1 MFSDISETYDLGND
15 VLSVGLHRF
24 WKRRFVKM
32 AEPVSGNRV
41 LDIATG
47 TGDIAALFARK
58 VKKNGEVIGVD
69 FSSAMISRAR
79 QRTKNSLPNLRFE
92 TGDALDLRFASNS
105 FDIASISFGVRN
117 VEDPS
122 AALREMKRVVKS
134 GGRVA
139 VLEFGRP
146 SGLWGSLFRLYS
158 KTLMPFI
165 GGIISG
171 NQEAYSYLD
180 ESAAEFP
187 SGDAFVKL
195 MEEVGFVKLT
205 VRPLMAGVAWIYVGV
220 VE

>member
-1 MFSDISETYDLGND
+1 VSISRTPITRFGSLIMVT
-15 VLSVGLHRF
+15 VLS
-24 WKRRFVKM
+24 
-32 AEPVSGNRV
+32 PVSTV
-41 LDIATG
+41 ST
-47 TGDIAALFARK
+47 
-58 VKKNGEVIGVD
+58 
-69 FSSAMISRAR
+69 
-79 QRTKNSLPNLRFE
+79 LP
-92 TGDALDLRFASNS
+92 TSPP
-105 FDIASISFGVRN
+105 SISFGVRN